1 MKWKIATISICFFI
15 FFKDFR
21 PSESY
26 ITAYLMAPEW
36 KNLTAEQVNNEVY
49 PVWVYTN
56 LVCLLI
62 ILLVTDFLRY
72 KIIIVIAALCYVAT
86 WFLLLF
92 GEGVPQMQLMQGTF
106 GFATASQVAHTSY
119 IFSSVDPKY
128 FRQISSYIHSSSLVS
143 RFCAACLAQLL
154 VSLVK
159 TNYFVLNIISTASVC
174 IALVIS
180 LALPRVSTSFYF
192 TPNPKSP
199 NQNNY
204 LKNSKGN
211 VNEEEIQKLNCGNSK
226 IDEDITS
233 EGTKS
238 EKPKIPE
245 KEPDSV
251 LFKPG
256 TEKEFDQH
264 SLGSVPEDVSKS
276 EAVEIV
282 INDTQPKKLADT
294 NTIKDRFK
302 AGLRQMWNDFQK
314 AYKNQRNLMWSFWW
328 VVVVCGKTHIGN
340 YIQSLYED
348 IVPNPMSDMSYNA
361 AIDAAALATCAASS
375 FGVGFLKIEWNSY
388 ENVLLFSVNVIISCL
403 MIVMA
408 LATKIW
414 LAYMCYIIIRI
425 SYHTVLT
432 IATYQI
438 ATFLDTQSYALVFG
452 FNTFLA
458 LVLETTLTIIVVDKR
473 GLNLDIRTQFIVY
486 GGYFGVLALPFLA
499 RMLYCFFVKR
509 RSMAFKNEN
518 T

>member
-1 MKWKIATISICFFI
+1 M
-15 FFKDFR
+15 
-21 PSESY
+21 
-26 ITAYLMAPEW
+26 
-36 KNLTAEQVNNEVY
+36 
-49 PVWVYTN
+49 
-56 LVCLLI
+56 
-62 ILLVTDFLRY
+62 
-72 KIIIVIAALCYVAT
+72 
-86 WFLLLF
+86 
-92 GEGVPQMQLMQGTF
+92 
-106 GFATASQVAHTSY
+106 SQVSPSGPRQQNVVSRVPKDINTWTHVFVRNDGIPSQLRPPY
-119 IFSSVDPKY
+119 SGPYKVIKREPKY
-128 FRQISSYIHSSSLVS
+128 FVLDIGGKRNTVSIDRLKKAFIEEDLHSVPSFPQTDSATPANTTDSAQPRHTKSGRTVRWPA
-143 RFCAACLAQLL
+143 RFVQ
-154 VSLVK
+154 V
-159 TNYFVLNIISTASVC
+159 F
-174 IALVIS
+174 
-180 LALPRVSTSFYF
+180 R
-192 TPNPKSP
+192 
-199 NQNNY
+199 
-204 LKNSKGN
+204 NSKGN